1 MIRNKRISIIVFSII
16 LITMLVG
23 FNFYEI
29 EKSNV
34 LLAVF
39 NKYSC
44 DTVQGNISTV
54 SKLKSPL
61 TTYDEMQKE
70 IEKVLLK
77 LDIKNKVQVDKNE
90 NDMKLSYVVT
100 RNGDDSETII
110 KVESKKNENLKVE
123 ETYLMVNTILY
134 HKIDELGF
142 IQTLLD
148 EMHKELGLD
157 YNMNITVVGRYEG
170 DMDKNKKVQFADKVF
185 KSIKARKID
194 SFETDN
200 IYSAYGYT
208 SYIKD
213 FIIQAKN
220 KVNVN
225 LAMRYN
231 SYEDKTYLYIATP
244 IITTEY

>member
-1 MIRNKRISIIVFSII
+1 MIKNKRISIIVFSII
-16 LITMLVG
+16 LITILVA

-34 LLAVF
+34 LLTVF

-44 DTVQGNISTV
+44 ETVQGNISTV
-54 SKLKSPL
+54 SKLKSSL
-61 TTYDEMQKE
+61 LTYDDMKKE
-70 IEKVLLK
+70 IEKVLLE
-77 LDIKNKVQVDKNE
+77 LDIKNKVQVEKNE

-100 RNGDDSETII
+100 RTGDDSETII
-110 KVESKKNENLKVE
+110 KIESKKDENNKIE
-123 ETYLMVNTILY
+123 ETYLIINTILY
-134 HKIDELGF
+134 NKIDGLG
-142 IQTLLD
+142 IVQTLLD
-148 EMHKELGLD
+148 KVHKELGLD

-170 DMDKNKKVQFADKVF
+170 DMEKNKKIQFADKVF

-200 IYSAYGYT
+200 IYSLYGYT

-213 FIIQAKN
+213 FIIQEKN